1 MPLRVITSPG
11 VEIREIDKS
20 GYTTVPTG
28 TSVYLKGFTGKGEA
42 YKPME
47 ITTRSAYEQIYGA
60 PDTEA
65 ERYTYA
71 AACETLNQG
80 GRLWMARLPYDN
92 ESFEKMVGIKYS
104 VKFNSVGDTDHGLLP
119 PLPS

>member
-1 MPLRVITSPG
+1 MAIRTITAPG

-28 TSVYLKGFTGKGEA
+28 TAVYLKGFTGKGEP
-42 YKPME
+42 YRPME

-71 AACETLNQG
+71 AACETLN
-80 GRLWMARLPYDN
+80 
-92 ESFEKMVGIKYS
+92 
-104 VKFNSVGDTDHGLLP
+104 
-119 PLPS
+119 

>member
-1 MPLRVITSPG
+1 MPLRVRTSPG

-47 ITTRSAYEQIYGA
+47 ITTRSAYE
-60 PDTEA
+60 
-65 ERYTYA
+65 
-71 AACETLNQG
+71 
-80 GRLWMARLPYDN
+80 
-92 ESFEKMVGIKYS
+92 
-104 VKFNSVGDTDHGLLP
+104 
-119 PLPS
+119 